1 MNNKKR
7 VNNKKRDFGEVLG
20 ELITNGI
27 LTPKRIEEL
36 FIQALGGVLDELNN
50 KDNKDINL
58 NNKGGDDV
66 K

>member
-7 VNNKKRDFGEVLG
+7 DLGVNG
-20 ELITNGI
+20 ELIKNGI

-36 FIQALGGVLDELNN
+36 FIQALGEVLDDLNN
-50 KDNKDINL
+50 KENKHINL
-58 NNKGGDDV
+58 NNEGGADV

>member
-7 VNNKKRDFGEVLG
+7 DLGVNG

-27 LTPKRIEEL
+27 LTSKRIEDL
-36 FIQALGGVLDELNN
+36 FIQALGEVLDELNN
-50 KDNKDINL
+50 KNNKHINL
-58 NNKGGDDV
+58 NNKGGLNV

>member
-7 VNNKKRDFGEVLG
+7 DLGVNG

-27 LTPKRIEEL
+27 LTPKRIENL
-36 FIQALGGVLDELNN
+36 FIQALGEVLDELNN
-50 KDNKDINL
+50 KDNKHINL
-58 NNKGGDDV
+58 NDKGDKDV